1 MLYGGKHGSAT
12 ASAGSA
18 LPREVNGA
26 GSAGAGAAVAG
37 AAGPHLTPEVEP
49 RGRHAAPGPA
59 AGAYVPRLA
68 AGAELL
74 GQYEGS
80 GLTEAT
86 YLARTPRGQV
96 VHLSRL
102 LYLVLSGIDG
112 SRTADEIATRV
123 TAAFGRTVSAG
134 NVEYL
139 LAKKLAPLGLV
150 GGGAHRGRTG
160 GQAQAPAIL
169 ALRFHRTLVP
179 APAVQHL
186 ARLFAPL
193 FSPLS
198 VVAVLASLV
207 ASDVW
212 LVRGGQLEPALR
224 AIVLNPVL
232 MLLVLGLAVASMLF
246 HECGHAAACRYG
258 GARPGRI
265 GMGIYVA
272 WPAFFT
278 NVTDSYRLGRA
289 GRIRTDLGGVYFNS
303 IFVILLAVLYL
314 TTGYLPL
321 LAAIL
326 VIHLEIAGQLLPSLR
341 FDGYFILTD
350 LVGVPDLFQRIGPT
364 LRSMIPGR
372 PTDPKVASLKR
383 GARASLTAWVLVV
396 VPLFTAELLLII
408 AAIPSTARTVGQSVH
423 AEADAIVAQF
433 GRVDIPAGL
442 LSVISLVL
450 LVVPVVGLS
459 FVLLLT
465 GRSFL
470 RLAIAANRRHPA
482 LRFPSVAVA
491 LLAAGALAAYW
502 GLLPLPGHAS
512 PRSPAASQAGV
523 QRTAPG
529 AGAAG
534 PVRPARRAGLTAR
547 ILTPVSA
554 HGFDPLASPG
564 SDPGDENNAEAQYAI
579 DANPA
584 TAWQTQYYLG
594 SPYLAGLKAGTG
606 LILDMGR
613 PVRLSSVTITFGAAP
628 GADVAIEVGNDNALA
643 PATLPTFTTVASAD
657 GIGGT
662 YTFTT
667 SSPAAGRYVLIWFTK
682 LPPAG
687 AGRFQAE
694 IFNIVVRGSG

>member
-1 MLYGGKHGSAT
+1 MPYGGKDGSAT
-12 ASAGSA
+12 DTA
-18 LPREVNGA
+18 E
-26 GSAGAGAAVAG
+26 AG
-37 AAGPHLTPEVEP
+37 AAGAHPSPEIEP
-49 RGRHAAPGPA
+49 LGRHAALGPA
-59 AGAYVPRLA
+59 ARAYVPRLA
-68 AGAELL
+68 EGAEVL
-74 GQYEGS
+74 GEYEGS
-80 GLTEAT
+80 GLAEAT
-86 YLARTPRGQV
+86 YLARTPGDQV

-112 SRTADEIATRV
+112 GRTVDEIAARV
-123 TAAFGRTVSAG
+123 TVAFGRTVSAG

-139 LAKKLAPLGLV
+139 LGKKLEPLGLV
-150 GGGAHRGRTG
+150 GGGAHRTSAG
-160 GQAQAPAIL
+160 AQAPAQAVL
-169 ALRFHRTLVP
+169 TLRFHRTLVP

-193 FSPLS
+193 FSPLA
-198 VVAVLASLV
+198 VAAVLASLV

-212 LVRGGQLEPALR
+212 LVRSGQLDPALR
-224 AIVLNPVL
+224 SIVLDPVL
-232 MLLVLGLAVASMLF
+232 MLVVLGLAVLSMLF

-289 GRIRTDLGGVYFNS
+289 GRIRTDLGGVYFNA
-303 IFVILLAVLYL
+303 IFAVLLAATYL
-314 TTGYLPL
+314 STGYLPL
-321 LAAIL
+321 VAAIL

-350 LVGVPDLFQRIGPT
+350 LIGVPDLFQRIGPT
-364 LRSMIPGR
+364 LRSIIPGR
-372 PTDPKVASLKR
+372 PADPRVASLKR
-383 GARASLTAWVLVV
+383 GARVSLTAWVLVV

-408 AAIPSTARTVGQSVH
+408 AGIPTIARTVAQSLRS
-423 AEADAIVAQF
+423 EAHAIVAQF

-442 LSVISLVL
+442 SSVISLVL

-459 FVLLLT
+459 WVLVLT
-465 GRSFL
+465 ARSFL
-470 RLAIAANRRHPA
+470 RAAIAVNRRRPA
-482 LRFPSVAVA
+482 LRLPSVAVA
-491 LLAAGALAAYW
+491 LLAAGGLAAYW
-502 GLLPLPGHAS
+502 GLLPLPGHAVS
-512 PRSPAASQAGV
+512 RSPAARHASVPA
-523 QRTAPG
+523 RPI
-529 AGAAG
+529 
-534 PVRPARRAGLTAR
+534 RPASPAAPPAAVLA
-547 ILTPVSA
+547 PVSA
-554 HGFDPLASPG
+554 HGFDALASPG
-564 SDPGDENNAEAQYAI
+564 DDPGDENNDQAQYAI

-584 TAWQTQYYLG
+584 TAWPTQYYLG

-628 GADVAIEVGNDNALA
+628 GADVAIEVGNDDTRA
-643 PATLPTFTTVASAD
+643 PSTLSTFTTVARAD

-687 AGRFQAE
+687 PGRFQAE